1 MRIEY
6 TGLSEIQGSL
16 VALEGVS
23 GVTYDELAEITLNN
37 GERRYGR
44 IIKIDGD
51 KVVLQVFEGTDGV
64 DM

>member
-1 MRIEY
+1 LRIEY